1 MNPPRRHRAL
11 LHVYAMG
18 LLFCFACTD
27 ASKNSASIPAD
38 AVGNQAEFI
47 PGEALQHYLQLH
59 LGNGLPEVSE
69 DFIVEV
75 QDLLDATT
83 LGGNLA
89 NRATRSLIEMAE
101 EHRTAALLGLLEQ
114 RLTPVPIQQLAY
126 SWLRD
131 AGLESM
137 LPRLTLRLKYE
148 KDHWAVVAIAHTLL
162 KYGNGSGLQA
172 LINILDDKS
181 GRPEIEAARSYAAT
195 ILGELP
201 HSQNEAGGENFA
213 ANWQHLLEINQLWQ
227 KQRRLSS
234 DDEDPTQCSAEL
246 LAEYWRMIARFA
258 SQPLRPVDDARFVL
272 SRQRGFVIPLLLQAA
287 RDPNRYIREHAL
299 QTLAWIAIPIGHWCS
314 RHEVDFVAELVPIL
328 ASGKSRTRALE
339 ALGAAGI
346 SSASEVLWSW
356 VQNGNREERSA
367 ACDAMLRCCLD
378 PAWAVR
384 LQNFLQATPPPRL
397 SSEGEASLFAL
408 WFELEPE
415 LEAEYPLRLSDNL
428 PQSEWDRR
436 LRWTEMRNLSVD
448 RQD

>member
-1 MNPPRRHRAL
+1 MNSPRMSRAL
-11 LHVYAMG
+11 FHVFALG
-18 LLFCFACTD
+18 VLLCYACTD
-27 ASKNSASIPAD
+27 ASKNSAANPAD
-38 AVGNQAEFI
+38 TGANQAEFI
-47 PGEALQHYLQLH
+47 AGEALQHYLQLH
-59 LGNGLPEVSE
+59 QSAGLPEVSE
-69 DFIVEV
+69 DFIAEV

-83 LGGNLA
+83 LGGKLA
-89 NRATRSLIEMAE
+89 NRASRSLLEME
-101 EHRTAALLGLLEQ
+101 VEHRTAALLGLLEQ
-114 RLTPVPIQQLAY
+114 RLTPVPVQQLAY

-148 KDHWAVVAIAHTLL
+148 KDHWAVVATAHTLL

-201 HSQNEAGGENFA
+201 SSQDQQSSEDFG
-213 ANWQHLLEINQLWQ
+213 ANWQHLLEVNQLWQ
-227 KQRRLSS
+227 TERRLSP
-234 DDEDPTQCSAEL
+234 DDNDPSLCSPEL
-246 LAEYWRMIARFA
+246 LAEYWRMIARFE

-299 QTLAWIAIPIGHWCS
+299 QTLGWIAIPIGHWCA
-314 RHEVDFVAELVPIL
+314 RHQVDFVAELVPIL
-328 ASGKSRTRALE
+328 ASRKSRTRALE
-339 ALGAAGI
+339 ALGAAGV
-346 SSASEVLWSW
+346 SNASEVLWAW
-356 VQNGNREERSA
+356 VQNGNREEQSA

-397 SSEGEASLFAL
+397 SSEGEASLYAL
-408 WFELEPE
+408 WFELEPG
-415 LEAEYPLRLSDNL
+415 LESEYPVHLSDNL

-436 LRWTEMRNLSVD
+436 ERWTEMRSQSVGG
-448 RQD
+448 QD